1 MLYPE
6 STGIKPAQSMKRN
19 VTADSMNITTVAVD
33 TDDDELY
40 DDDLKN
46 MTNSTDIKKGK
57 IECSGF
63 LVICLSLK
71 SKNRR
76 DSYIFYYIRY
86 IFNSCGYDFFI
97 YVYHVLDN

>member
-57 IECSGF
+57 IEWNGF
-63 LVICLSLK
+63 LVTCLSLK
-71 SKNRR
+71 SKNMGIVTFSITS
-76 DSYIFYYIRY
+76 DTLLNLLGMIILYIYTMY
-86 IFNSCGYDFFI
+86 
-97 YVYHVLDN
+97 